1 MDLYI
6 VSFMWNK
13 IRIEAYSF
21 QGAGSVMFSK
31 NYPIPVAWL
40 TAELSL
46 LLVFLIDDIS
56 EFIKF
61 GYTR

>member
-1 MDLYI
+1 M
-6 VSFMWNK
+6 
-13 IRIEAYSF
+13 
-21 QGAGSVMFSK
+21 MFSK